1 MTDWFTSMISMQRD
15 LLKAQK
21 AQMDAAQKML
31 DAGRQVSAWQEAG
44 QKAAEANLAAWKQW
58 SALWGFKG

>member
-1 MTDWFTSMISMQRD
+1 MKDWLTLGMEMQRD

-31 DAGRQVSAWQEAG
+31 DAGRDFARLQQAG
-44 QKAAEANLAAWKQW
+44 HKAAEANLDAWKQW
-58 SALWGFKG
+58 AGMWGWK

>member
-1 MTDWFTSMISMQRD
+1 MSDFFSTAIEMQREI
-15 LLKAQK
+15 LRAQK

-31 DAGRQVSAWQEAG
+31 DAGKHMTALQEAG

-58 SALWGFKG
+58 SSLWGWK